1 MLSKWLASKNWLAW
15 LIIRCLLILIDKRK
29 KKEKR
34 QENYIEIKRKNEIKK
49 GWMKEKDRKKSER
62 DREKRGREGGR

>member
-1 MLSKWLASKNWLAW
+1 MSINPNRQK
-15 LIIRCLLILIDKRK
+15 K

-62 DREKRGREGGR
+62 DTEKRGREGGR

>member
-49 GWMKEKDRKKSER
+49 GWMREKDRKKSER